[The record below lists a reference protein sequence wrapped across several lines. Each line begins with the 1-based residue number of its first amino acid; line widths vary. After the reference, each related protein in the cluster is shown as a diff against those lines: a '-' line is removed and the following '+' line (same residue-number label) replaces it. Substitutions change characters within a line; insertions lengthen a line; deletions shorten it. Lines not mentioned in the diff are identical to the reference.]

1 MHAQTIVH
9 SHIGVTDTLARLYL
23 FLAQS
28 LDRCVSEAARISYP
42 ETEFQSN
49 LASTRATVLDMLSV
63 NQVVKGKIEQE
74 CNRVGSLVTACL
86 TDGAAKAGALEELKA
101 ERARSAS
108 LEEDVFWYRSI
119 AQRALAELHAV
130 EDDRPVPREVHV
142 LQPEVAVPVADAPLF
157 QQKVIE
163 HLYFTRNVLAER
175 GKALRLTYNVFIVGI
190 TLAVAVFVVVLS
202 RR

>member
-9 SHIGVTDTLARLYL
+9 SHMRVTDTLARLYL

-42 ETEFQSN
+42 EPEFQSN

-101 ERARSAS
+101 ERAV
-108 LEEDVFWYRSI
+108 LKHKTV
-119 AQRALAELHAV
+119 ALSDL
-130 EDDRPVPREVHV
+130 
-142 LQPEVAVPVADAPLF
+142 
-157 QQKVIE
+157 
-163 HLYFTRNVLAER
+163 
-175 GKALRLTYNVFIVGI
+175 
-190 TLAVAVFVVVLS
+190 LAVFRAA
-202 RR
+202 